1 MKNTDLDSLI
11 KGLRVPERDPR
22 FWEAFPERVLKE
34 LRTAPANHPS
44 REPLLPRIAW
54 GFGVALA
61 CIVLGFSFGRTG
73 EPRRLYYAVVK
84 REHAL
89 SERVRQFPGRVCALM
104 QDEHGMWK
112 VMEDQQ

>member
-1 MKNTDLDSLI
+1 MKNTDLDLEI

-22 FWEAFPERVLKE
+22 FWEDFEDRVLKE
-34 LRTAPANHPS
+34 LRTTPANHTPP
-44 REPLLPRIAW
+44 EPMLQRLAW

-61 CIVLGFSFGRTG
+61 CVVLSISTG
-73 EPRRLYYAVVK
+73 QSGLPKRLYHAVVK
-84 REHAL
+84 HEHAL
-89 SERVRQFPGRVCALM
+89 SESVRQFPGHVCALM